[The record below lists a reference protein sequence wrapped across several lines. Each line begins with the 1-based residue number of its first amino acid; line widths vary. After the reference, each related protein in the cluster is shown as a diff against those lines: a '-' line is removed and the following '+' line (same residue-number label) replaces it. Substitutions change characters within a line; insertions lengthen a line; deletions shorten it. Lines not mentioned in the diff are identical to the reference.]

1 MNLIPIP
8 SGMETGFFVMSRGAL
23 ADVPELLR
31 MAFPGKKAWII
42 ADENTWQAAGKTV
55 QQSLD
60 GAGMISVAPEIFPG
74 TPKLHPEYEIS
85 VRLAQSIADDI
96 VPIAVGSG
104 VLNDLVKCA
113 AGIADVPYC
122 CIATAAS
129 VDGYTAYGG
138 AMSVAGMKKTVP
150 CPAPYAILA
159 DLDVLE
165 NAPPEMLASGYAD
178 LLTKVPAGAD
188 WMIAAELG
196 MEPVRDD
203 VWNMV
208 QRDLREWVAD
218 SHNLNNVFMGLA
230 ATGYAM
236 QVYRDSRPASGAE
249 HMFSHV
255 WEMEKLSV
263 NGEEISHGFKVGI
276 GTLAVAQLMYFVVNT
291 PVEEARNLAAPLM
304 TLEERE
310 AQIAELLQKD
320 CYGTGIREVALAKFL
335 CGEAARKRREMIFAK
350 WEILQEKIRKQLL
363 PLAEFRR
370 LLQSAG
376 APDDYRAIGL
386 DREQYCHGIRT
397 AQLIRKRYTVLDLL
411 FETGLLECAIASLE

>member
-23 ADVPELLR
+23 ADMPELLR

-42 ADENTWQAAGKTV
+42 ADENTWLAAGEIV
-55 QQSLD
+55 QKSLD
-60 GAGMISVAPEIFPG
+60 GAGMISVSPEIFPG

-335 CGEAARKRREMIFAK
+335 CGEAAREHKNLCIFNFLCNNCFF
-350 WEILQEKIRKQLL
+350 I
-363 PLAEFRR
+363 
-370 LLQSAG
+370 
-376 APDDYRAIGL
+376 
-386 DREQYCHGIRT
+386 
-397 AQLIRKRYTVLDLL
+397 
-411 FETGLLECAIASLE
+411 